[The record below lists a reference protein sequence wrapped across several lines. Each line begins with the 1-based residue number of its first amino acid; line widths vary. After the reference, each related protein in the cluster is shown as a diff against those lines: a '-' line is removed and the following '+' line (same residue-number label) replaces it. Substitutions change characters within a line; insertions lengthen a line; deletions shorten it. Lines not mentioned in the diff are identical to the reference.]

1 MLKLSN
7 PDIAASCGALSP
19 GFPRISSGAAA
30 LGALPQLQE
39 PLQEPPPATVG
50 QERLIPADP
59 PRRPAQRAHRSRSA
73 AHARPRP
80 PRPCDVS
87 TRRASTSGAVTS
99 RMRTGKAAGRPPLG
113 MRFPRHRPLPAWRP
127 RSIALPW
134 ERGAGR
140 REDGGR
146 RWGVVVSWR
155 SSCWARSAP
164 CRRAAPR
171 GPVLMFSS
179 LPVRTEASEL
189 HFYFLPF
196 CLKCE
201 GKQNLGSQ
209 IYVTHLVVS
218 MGRWSLNSL
227 SPSRL
232 CIAACTACR
241 LWCRQ
246 SRADAS

>member
-1 MLKLSN
+1 
-7 PDIAASCGALSP
+7 
-19 GFPRISSGAAA
+19 
-30 LGALPQLQE
+30 
-39 PLQEPPPATVG
+39 
-50 QERLIPADP
+50 
-59 PRRPAQRAHRSRSA
+59 
-73 AHARPRP
+73 
-80 PRPCDVS
+80 
-87 TRRASTSGAVTS
+87 
-99 RMRTGKAAGRPPLG
+99 MRTGKAAERPPLS
-113 MRFPRHRPLPAWRP
+113 MRCPRHRPLPAWRP

-146 RWGVVVSWR
+146 HWGVVVSWR

-171 GPVLMFSS
+171 GPALMFSS

-209 IYVTHLVVS
+209 IYVTHLIVS
-218 MGRWSLNSL
+218 MGRWRLNSL